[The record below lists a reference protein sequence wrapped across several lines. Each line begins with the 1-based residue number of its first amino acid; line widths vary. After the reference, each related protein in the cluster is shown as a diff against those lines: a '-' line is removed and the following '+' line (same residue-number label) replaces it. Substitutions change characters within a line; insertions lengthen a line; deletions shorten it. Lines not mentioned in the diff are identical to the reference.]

1 MSFLG
6 TVGVVAQQGNQ
17 SVASSAPTNVSIA
30 TGSAGDY
37 DNSFLT
43 DDTNASF
50 SSLTT
55 DGENT
60 KDDED
65 NNIIISSEGQ
75 SPYADEYGLG
85 GGSTAYIK
93 CYIRATDATTYT
105 MTVNSLSSSM
115 SNGCA
120 ITGAGAGWGQNFTSQ
135 DGTGSSG
142 IGYVNI
148 GHGGGRGNIV
158 LPSHNDWFEL
168 SVSGSATNNIGTTNA
183 TTITGKF
190 VFKDDS

>member
-1 MSFLG
+1 MSFIG

-17 SVASSAPTNVSIA
+17 TVASAPTNVSLA
-30 TGSAGDY
+30 TSAAGNY

-75 SPYADEYGLG
+75 SPYADEYGSG

-93 CYIRATDATTYT
+93 CYIRATDATSYSIQAQ
-105 MTVNSLSSSM
+105 SLSD
-115 SNGCA
+115 NFTTGCT
-120 ITGAGAGWGQNFTSQ
+120 ISGGGTGWGNAFTSQ
-135 DGTGSSG
+135 DGTGSTG
-142 IGYVNI
+142 IGYFNVN
-148 GHGGGRGNIV
+148 HGGGRGNIT
-158 LPSHNDWFEL
+158 LPAHNDWFQITII
-168 SVSGSATNNIGTTNA
+168 SSATNSQGTTNA
-183 TTITGKF
+183 TTIEGKF